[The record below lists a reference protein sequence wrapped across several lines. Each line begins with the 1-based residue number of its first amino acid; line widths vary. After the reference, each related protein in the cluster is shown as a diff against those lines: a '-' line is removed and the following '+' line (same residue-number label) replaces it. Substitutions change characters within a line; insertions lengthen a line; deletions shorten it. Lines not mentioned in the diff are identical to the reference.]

1 MEFSQANRACKRG
14 AGAEGV
20 ADSDDVHKRIRMD
33 GYSAAPMRRTGKLV
47 SGRTC
52 VECGATQTPQ
62 WREGPAGEALEL
74 RFGSS
79 GRFVQLT
86 PMLTRCRAM
95 RVPTC
100 IGRRFYV

>member
-1 MEFSQANRACKRG
+1 MEFGQANRACKRG

-33 GYSAAPMRRTGKLV
+33 DHPAAPMRRTGKLV

-62 WREGPAGEALEL
+62 WREGPAGEAHKM
-74 RFGSS
+74 RNG
-79 GRFVQLT
+79 T
-86 PMLTRCRAM
+86 CRAADLLA
-95 RVPTC
+95 VAL
-100 IGRRFYV
+100 